1 MIYLTQASQVMLA
14 VKNLPANA
22 GDTINLGLIPGL
34 ERPHGVGNGNLLQY
48 SSLEKSYG
56 QRSLVDYSIWG
67 RKELD
72 ITEHTHTHTG
82 IQQIFTERMNGWI
95 SKRHLTYNMAKIK
108 LFSALPYTCVLPFY
122 LVLSPDPTLQNH
134 FFLLWCHPLVQFI
147 SN

>member
-1 MIYLTQASQVMLA
+1 MILGEYNQQSPQLALA

-56 QRSLVDYSIWG
+56 QRSLVEYSIWG

-72 ITEHTHTHTG
+72 ITEHAHTHT
-82 IQQIFTERMNGWI
+82 QAFNR
-95 SKRHLTYNMAKIK
+95 
-108 LFSALPYTCVLPFY
+108 Y
-122 LVLSPDPTLQNH
+122 LLNE
-134 FFLLWCHPLVQFI
+134 
-147 SN
+147 